1 MSGPPTFFDVHSEPL
16 ERRIATALTK
26 ISTALKHQSMQAS
39 GERGLSPLQA
49 QILVQLHLSSE
60 GERPSELADRLA
72 VRLPTISDSV
82 RVLVDKGLVERLRDA
97 EDARATRL
105 VLTEVGRT
113 EARKAA
119 GFSDFLASAV
129 EAMSAPE
136 QEVFLNGMLK
146 MIRTLEER
154 GQIPLSSMCV
164 TCTHFRPNAHP
175 HQDRPHHCAFV
186 DAPLGARHLRL
197 ECREHEAAAA
207 PQAAAQFLRF
217 SRP

>member
-1 MSGPPTFFDVHSEPL
+1 MSGKSFFDVHSEPL
-16 ERRIATALTK
+16 ERRIATALAK
-26 ISTALKHQSMQAS
+26 VGTALKHQSLQNA

-49 QILVQLHLSSE
+49 QILVQLHLSG
-60 GERPSELADRLA
+60 GERPSDLADRLA

-82 RVLVDKGLVERLRDA
+82 RVLVDKGLVDRQRDA
-97 EDARATRL
+97 DDARATRL
-105 VLTEVGRT
+105 VLTEAGRT
-113 EARKAA
+113 EARRAA

-164 TCTHFRPNAHP
+164 SCTHFRPNAHP
-175 HQDRPHHCAFV
+175 REDRPHHCAFV

-197 ECREHEAAAA
+197 ECHEHEAAAA